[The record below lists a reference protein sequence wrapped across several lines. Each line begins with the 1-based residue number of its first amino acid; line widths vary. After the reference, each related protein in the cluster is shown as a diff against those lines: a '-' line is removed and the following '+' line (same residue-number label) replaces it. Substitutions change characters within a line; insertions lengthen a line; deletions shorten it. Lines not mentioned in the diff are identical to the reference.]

1 MIRKFAAPIPAF
13 LSALLSSFLLAACMG
28 SLRSSSDV
36 AIYDLGPPAAVL
48 PGAATA
54 SAGVAVEIRLPGWFD
69 ATNMAY
75 RLSYQDS
82 QRLFS
87 YTQARWAGVPATLLQ
102 QRLRQRLAVVS
113 GGATCTLRLELDE
126 FSQVFSTSSQ
136 STALIQGEA
145 LMLGKGRSVLARQT
159 VRIEAPAGKDAASGA
174 LALSAATDTLA
185 NQLLPLLEKNS
196 RGCQPVASAN

>member
-1 MIRKFAAPIPAF
+1 MIRKLIAH
-13 LSALLSSFLLAACMG
+13 LSPLVCVGLLTACMG
-28 SLRSSSDV
+28 GLRSSSDV

-75 RLSYQDS
+75 RLAYQDS

-159 VRIEAPAGKDAASGA
+159 VRIEVPGGKDAASGA

-185 NQLLPLLEKNS
+185 SQLLPLLEKNS
-196 RGCQPVASAN
+196 IGCRPVVSPN

>member
-1 MIRKFAAPIPAF
+1 MIRKFTAPSSSLI
-13 LSALLSSFLLAACMG
+13 SVLLSVLLLSACMG
-28 SLRSSSDV
+28 IGRSSSDV
-36 AIYDLGPPAAVL
+36 AIYDLGPPAGVL

-75 RLSYQDS
+75 RLAYQDS

-136 STALIQGEA
+136 SMALIQGEA

-159 VRIEAPAGKDAASGA
+159 IRIEAPAGKDAASGA
-174 LALSAATDTLA
+174 LALSAATDALA
-185 NQLLPLLEKNS
+185 IQLLPLLEKNS
-196 RGCQPVASAN
+196 TGCRAVAAAN

>member
-1 MIRKFAAPIPAF
+1 MIRKFTAF
-13 LSALLSSFLLAACMG
+13 VAALLSLFLLAACMG
-28 SLRSSSDV
+28 GSRSSSDA
-36 AIYDLGPPAAVL
+36 AIYDLGPPASVL
-48 PGAATA
+48 AGAATA
-54 SAGVAVEIRLPGWFD
+54 STGVAVEIRLPAWFD

-75 RLSYQDS
+75 RLAYQDS

-87 YTQARWAGVPATLLQ
+87 YTQARWAGTPATLLQ

-126 FSQVFSTSSQ
+126 FSQVFSASSQ

-145 LMLGKGRSVLARQT
+145 LMLGKGRALLARQKI
-159 VRIEAPAGKDAASGA
+159 RIEAPAGKDAASGA

-185 NQLLPLLEKNS
+185 SQLLPLLEKNS
-196 RGCQPVASAN
+196 TGCRPAASATPN